1 MVRDVPPPGRRAA
14 AIASAE
20 PMTEDAVGEGFQP
33 ASHPISRPEASM
45 SRPVRHS
52 ARPSARIRGIAL
64 AVVLVAGAGRV
75 DAQTDLELQ
84 RFMERERRA
93 LEGFAS
99 REDSAFASFL
109 DREWKAFEGFAAGR
123 PYSAPK
129 VTTPPRA
136 PAAPPAASPTPAPTP
151 APTAAPTAP
160 AAATIV
166 ARLPAL
172 PSLAP
177 ARATRAPAPAPRLL
191 IPEGRVPDI
200 AAPEVRTA
208 AVPFYGGPVPIRY
221 LRSPVPTLARPVD
234 GKAIAA
240 FYRTLAAAD
249 WGLLAEE
256 LRTQSEALALDDY
269 AYAQFVLR
277 LGRVLA
283 GDEDRA
289 RLLTWYLLLKS
300 EVDARVGYAAAGSP
314 LAPGTIVL
322 LVPSTVAIYGTSYFT
337 LGGGRFYAVSLDAAP
352 PSAPGSIVTYDGE
365 TPGRPR
371 AADLRITRTP
381 AIPAALERRTLTW
394 RDGAATRT
402 ITVTADR
409 NAVRY
414 LEWFPQVEWDVWF
427 GIRMSDAAR
436 RSLVEGLRPL
446 VAGKPEREAVNTLLR
461 FVQLAFP
468 YQTDDAQFGR
478 EKPMSVDETLLY
490 PGSDCEDRSILFA
503 ALVRELLGLEVV
515 GLLYPGHMAT
525 AVKFNAPGGG
535 DVVQVGG
542 VTWTVADPTYLGAD
556 AGQAMPQ
563 FKSVTPTLIRIR
575 P

>member
-1 MVRDVPPPGRRAA
+1 M
-14 AIASAE
+14 
-20 PMTEDAVGEGFQP
+20 
-33 ASHPISRPEASM
+33 SHPSRHDPRFAAW
-45 SRPVRHS
+45 
-52 ARPSARIRGIAL
+52 ARGFGL
-64 AVVLVAGAGRV
+64 VLLLVACAGRA

-109 DREWKAFEGFAAGR
+109 DREWKAFQGFATGR
-123 PYSAPK
+123 PFTAPK

-136 PAAPPAASPTPAPTP
+136 PAPATIPALGTTRVPPAS
-151 APTAAPTAP
+151 P
-160 AAATIV
+160 AAVPADATV
-166 ARLPAL
+166 LARLPAL
-172 PSLAP
+172 P
-177 ARATRAPAPAPRLL
+177 ARAPTRAARTPAPAPRLL
-191 IPEGRVPDI
+191 IPDGRLPDV
-200 AAPEVRTA
+200 AGPEVRTA

-221 LRSPVPTLARPVD
+221 LRSPVPTLARPVNS
-234 GKAIAA
+234 KAIAA
-240 FYRTLAAAD
+240 FYRALAAAD
-249 WGLLAEE
+249 WALLSEE
-256 LRTQSEALALDDY
+256 LRAQSEALALDDY

-300 EVDARVGYAAAGSP
+300 EVDARVGYTAAGGP
-314 LAPGTIVL
+314 LAPGTVVL

-352 PSAPGSIVTYDGE
+352 PVTAIGSLVTYDGE

-381 AIPAALERRTLTW
+381 ALPAALERRTLTW
-394 RDGAATRT
+394 RDGAETRR

-409 NAVRY
+409 SAVRY

-436 RSLVEGLRPL
+436 TSLVEGLRPL
-446 VAGKPEREAVNTLLR
+446 VTGQSEREAVNTLLR
-461 FVQLAFP
+461 FVQLAFT

-478 EKPMSVDETLLY
+478 EKPMSVDETLHY
-490 PGSDCEDRSILFA
+490 PASDCEDRSILFA

-525 AVKFNAPGGG
+525 AVRFNVAGGG

-542 VTWTVADPTYLGAD
+542 VTWTVADPTYLGA
-556 AGQAMPQ
+556 AVGQAMPQ